1 MTRVLQL
8 EQQIAELS
16 PEELAIFRK
25 WFAEFDAEMWDRQIE
40 ADAGAGK
47 LDALAQKALRDHA
60 AGNRPGF
67 EPPRHSRL
75 LGLLPSSPGRGPS
88 AGG

>member
-16 PEELAIFRK
+16 PEELTIFRK

-47 LDALAQKALRDHA
+47 LDALAQMALRDHA
-60 AGNRPGF
+60 AGK
-67 EPPRHSRL
+67 STRL
-75 LGLLPSSPGRGPS
+75 
-88 AGG
+88 